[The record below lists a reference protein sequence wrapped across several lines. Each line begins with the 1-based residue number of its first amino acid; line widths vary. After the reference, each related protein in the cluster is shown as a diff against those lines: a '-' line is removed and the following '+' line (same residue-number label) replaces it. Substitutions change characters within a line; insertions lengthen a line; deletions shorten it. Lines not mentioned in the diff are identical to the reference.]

1 MRVTARSM
9 LDAQGDDKLIPF
21 VIHGHVEDPEVK
33 DLPQYTK
40 VIKGEENVEAF
51 KAWAN
56 QYDFQRPLMVPPK
69 TPKDRLEALRLA
81 LQETV
86 ADPEFLAEAKKSKLV
101 IDKVTGADIERSVEE
116 ILTITPAIK
125 KKLMV
130 LAPTKKTTN

>member
-1 MRVTARSM
+1 M
-9 LDAQGDDKLIPF
+9 LDARGDDKLIPF

-40 VIKGEENVEAF
+40 VIKGEENVRAF

-69 TPKDRLEALRLA
+69 TPKDRLQALRVG
-81 LQETV
+81 LQKTV
-86 ADPEFLAEAKKSKLV
+86 ADPEFLVEAKKSKLV
-101 IDKVTGADIERSVEE
+101 IDKVTGEDIEQSVEE
-116 ILTITPAIK
+116 ILTINPAVK

-130 LAPTKKTTN
+130 LALAKNTTN

>member
-1 MRVTARSM
+1 M
-9 LDAQGDDKLIPF
+9 LDAHGDDKLIPF

-40 VIKGEENVEAF
+40 VIKGEENVQAF

-69 TPKDRLEALRLA
+69 TPKDRLQLLRLG
-81 LQETV
+81 LQKTV

-101 IDKVTGADIERSVEE
+101 IGKVTGEDIERSVEE
-116 ILTITPAIK
+116 ILTITPAVK

-130 LAPTKKTTN
+130 LAPVKNKTN

>member
-1 MRVTARSM
+1 M
-9 LDAQGDDKLIPF
+9 LDARGDDKLIPF

-40 VIKGEENVEAF
+40 VIKGEENVRAF

-69 TPKDRLEALRLA
+69 TPKDRLQALRVG
-81 LQETV
+81 LQKTV
-86 ADPEFLAEAKKSKLV
+86 ADPEFLVEAKKSKLV
-101 IDKVTGADIERSVEE
+101 IDKVTGEDIEQSVEE
-116 ILTITPAIK
+116 ILTINPAVK

-130 LAPTKKTTN
+130 LAPAKNTTN